1 MIFLGKS
8 HSMKRIT
15 YFTIYFEKFA
25 GKRQSMFKTLTNVL
39 NQTLKIEKSTEI
51 PNGILAST
59 SLSNFAD

>member
-1 MIFLGKS
+1 
-8 HSMKRIT
+8 MKRIT

-25 GKRQSMFKTLTNVL
+25 GKRQSMSKTLTNVL